1 MQDVPRS
8 WILSVGAEGE
18 QYIPPPQ
25 RVVGVRGGLSWSD
38 AAEGEGEQPAP
49 LLMMRHREDEE
60 KHIDGQGDVKSAFF
74 AQPWPASKRHQ
85 CLQQQQGKQ
94 QQTREQHRRDLV
106 LHSSSVLGSTV
117 DGDGGGR
124 CSKGVKEKNVT
135 DTSAW
140 LSDYAK
146 FKTRG
151 TEVKHV
157 RALTKPVGG
166 KDAVSALSDD
176 EEGCRWEDQGG
187 GSGGGAEEG
196 AGARS
201 EGEPMREPNLKQT
214 KSPKQRLPVTTLQVF
229 DEALG
234 TKITSC
240 RTKILALGTQIPV
253 FA

>member
-60 KHIDGQGDVKSAFF
+60 VHSDGQGNVKSAFF

-106 LHSSSVLGSTV
+106 LHTSSVLGPTV
-117 DGDGGGR
+117 DCDGGGT
-124 CSKGVKEKNVT
+124 CSKGERVKERKVT

-146 FKTRG
+146 LKTRG
-151 TEVKHV
+151 TEIKHV

-176 EEGCRWEDQGG
+176 EEGCRREDMGGG

-201 EGEPMREPNLKQT
+201 VGEPVRETNLKPT

-234 TKITSC
+234 TKISSC
-240 RTKILALGTQIPV
+240 RTKISS
-253 FA
+253 FRY